1 MEINKDTK
9 LPISAIAVA
18 ISFIGGSIW
27 TASEIFTRFEALESQ
42 VANEQA
48 YNDAWIRKLSDDNMN
63 KIIVLET
70 KMNMLVTSDMK
81 IVPSQQVGLNKA
93 EIENLKVK
101 PVKIPKDFREMV
113 EDHEY
118 ALDDIFR
125 ILDREFPEDR

>member
-1 MEINKDTK
+1 MEISKDTK

-18 ISFIGGSIW
+18 ISMIGGSIW
-27 TASEIFTRFEALESQ
+27 TVSEIFTRFEALETQ

-48 YNDAWIRKLSDDNMN
+48 YDDAWIRKLSDDNMN

-93 EIENLKVK
+93 EIENLKVR

-113 EDHEY
+113 EEHEY
-118 ALDDIFR
+118 ALDDIFE

>member
-1 MEINKDTK
+1 MEISKDTQ

-18 ISFIGGSIW
+18 ITMIGGGIW
-27 TASEIFTRFEALESQ
+27 TSSEIFTRFEALEAQ

-70 KMNMLVTSDMK
+70 KMNMLVTPQMT

-93 EIENLKVK
+93 AIQNLRTR
-101 PVKIPKDFREMV
+101 PFKIPKDFRKTIEEL
-113 EDHEY
+113 EDGMDELFMIVDEEHG
-118 ALDDIFR
+118 DKQ
-125 ILDREFPEDR
+125 